1 MTGEICKQKN
11 RKSHTPKPY
20 VRQAFRKYPECGV
33 FAHFF
38 SLAWCNDCGCDYFVA
53 YSCKGRGVYLS
64 CNIRRM
70 VETAAHLKDHVSPRL
85 PVRQWVLSVS
95 KRLRDFMQRDGAVPN
110 MVLRIFLRM
119 IAQALQSHSQGAA

>member
-1 MTGEICKQKN
+1 M
-11 RKSHTPKPY
+11 
-20 VRQAFRKYPECGV
+20 

-70 VETAAHLKDHVSPRL
+70 VEKAAHLTDHVSPRL

-119 IAQALQSHSQGAA
+119 IAQALQSHSQGKRPTQPSSNDEMNAPHSFVSKLRRRHEPR